1 MATGYLDNFYAR
13 LGIPTTATQEEVRSA
28 FHAAARKFHPDV
40 NQDSKAPEIFLQI
53 QEAYETLSNPA
64 KRIEYDQLLPQDI
77 RSPQNILVNAIYSR
91 ESLTVMD
98 HSQLLYVLL
107 NIMAAPEV
115 AERIPSRQPLN
126 VCVVIDTSNSM
137 SGERL
142 DSVKDTA
149 LNVIK
154 SLKPQD
160 ILSVVTFSD
169 YANVIIPG
177 TRNQSLNILEARIS
191 QINASGGT
199 EIYKGLEAGY
209 NEIIQNLRPNY
220 QNHLILITDGRTYGD
235 EPDCLELA
243 RTAALNQVTI
253 HALGIGDEWN
263 DEFMEALTSKTGGS
277 SEFAE
282 SPYAI
287 KQFLNQKFGRLQN
300 TFAYNLSLQ
309 YTTPDNVRL
318 RYAFRISPDS
328 NSIPVEDSLILLGDI
343 PKDHS
348 LTVILEFEVGS
359 ARLQREDYI
368 LLDGTLDMV
377 MPTAIVPNISSRLTF
392 SRRLE
397 ENPVPV
403 PPPRI
408 LVESLSRLSM
418 YRLQEMARRDIKE
431 GNIGKATSR
440 LKNLA
445 TQLLSSGEKRLAETV
460 MLELDQIR
468 TTRHIG
474 PEAAKRIKYGTR
486 ALLLD
491 SIDEG
496 PQP

>member
-13 LGIPTTATQEEVRSA
+13 LGIPTTATQEEVRNA

-64 KRIEYDQLLPQDI
+64 KRVEYDKLLPRDV
-77 RSPQNILVNAIYSR
+77 RSPENILVNTIYSR
-91 ESLTVMD
+91 ESLTVMEN
-98 HSQLLYVLL
+98 SQLLYVLL
-107 NIMAAPEV
+107 NIMAAPDV
-115 AERIPSRQPLN
+115 ANKIPSRQPLN
-126 VCVVIDTSNSM
+126 ICIVIDTSNSM

-142 DSVKDTA
+142 DTVKDTA
-149 LNVIK
+149 LHVIK

-169 YANVIIPG
+169 YAQVIVPG
-177 TRNQSLNILEARIS
+177 TRNQSLNVLEARIS

-199 EIYKGLEAGY
+199 EIFKGLEAGY
-209 NEIIQNLRPNY
+209 NEILQNLRPNY

-243 RTAALNQVTI
+243 RTAAANQVTI

-263 DEFMEALTSKTGGS
+263 DEFMEALTSRTGGT
-277 SEFAE
+277 SEFAD
-282 SPYAI
+282 SPYGI
-287 KQFLNQKFGRLQN
+287 KQFLSIKFGQLQN
-300 TFAYNLSLQ
+300 TFAYNLALEYS
-309 YTTPDNVRL
+309 TPDNVNL
-318 RYAFRISPDS
+318 RYAYRISPDS
-328 NSIPVEDSLILLGDI
+328 NSIPIGDTLILGDI
-343 PKDHS
+343 PKHQS
-348 LTVILEFEVGS
+348 LSVVLEFEVAS
-359 ARLQREDYI
+359 ASLQREEFI
-368 LLDGTLDMV
+368 MLDGTLEMV
-377 MPTAIVPNISSRLTF
+377 MPTAIVPNISTRLTF
-392 SRRLE
+392 SRPLE

-408 LVESLSRLSM
+408 LVEALSRLSM

-445 TQLLSSGEKRLAETV
+445 TQLLSSGEKQLAETV

-468 TTRHIG
+468 ATSHIG

-486 ALLLD
+486 ALLLGT
-491 SIDEG
+491 IDEG
-496 PQP
+496 PQS